1 MNSTL
6 NIRAKLETF
15 PLHRYRYG
23 WSSVLDVRSS
33 SVYSNLLYI
42 HSNNQ
47 DQLHNVIQFALQCK
61 PMHWTEQKFAKLLNK
76 VNYSLS
82 KHSGFGQICRWCLI
96 WQLWMPGMGS
106 AWWTILKSVLRF
118 YFWLMSFVQGFIYCS
133 FLEFVC
139 VNYLGRWLHLIFS
152 CICCIFCPSSNL
164 TNLSSSTTR
173 RWVQDPANSKKK
185 ENAIL
190 DVSDTGWL
198 FSACLVWKHFC
209 MFLFWIFDSQK
220 ISWLFT
226 CYALCVS
233 YVPL

>member
-1 MNSTL
+1 
-6 NIRAKLETF
+6 
-15 PLHRYRYG
+15 
-23 WSSVLDVRSS
+23 
-33 SVYSNLLYI
+33 
-42 HSNNQ
+42 
-47 DQLHNVIQFALQCK
+47 
-61 PMHWTEQKFAKLLNK
+61 
-76 VNYSLS
+76 
-82 KHSGFGQICRWCLI
+82 
-96 WQLWMPGMGS
+96 MPGMGS

-118 YFWLMSFVQGFIYCS
+118 DFRLMSFVQGFIYCS

-209 MFLFWIFDSQK
+209 MFLFWIFDSLK
-220 ISWLFT
+220 ISSLFT
-226 CYALCVS
+226 FVMHYVYHTFLYKLDSAVS
-233 YVPL
+233 EDSDNNTGHEARPTGGGASPPRWRSWERAQRGLHQH